1 MCLCSAPTLQ
11 WEGGKGLKWLIQRTD
26 TEQRIKGPNE
36 WVEEVVLEAHALYS
50 EGTEMTCCSFLA
62 VSDQSYNCI
71 SYFFLFFRLLY
82 FVLWK
87 PGDLLIPSL
96 SPAIPIITF
105 YLQTTQLFEE
115 KKWYNGTGFVIH
127 LARNFSCVVLS
138 CGKHV
143 LRIPTIPIIIIYLE
157 TSHPFPR
164 ILSLQSPHIAVR
176 DAGCGKESGSLFY

>member
-1 MCLCSAPTLQ
+1 MICRICENQFLPLQSDISIMAQRNMCLCSARTLQ

-26 TEQRIKGPNE
+26 EEQREKGPNE
-36 WVEEVVLEAHALYS
+36 WVEEVLNGIVLEAHALYS
-50 EGTEMTCCSFLA
+50 EGIKMTCCSFLA

-105 YLQTTQLFEE
+105 YLQTTQLF
-115 KKWYNGTGFVIH
+115 KKREYNGTGFVIH
-127 LARNFSCVVLS
+127 LARNVSCLVL
-138 CGKHV
+138 
-143 LRIPTIPIIIIYLE
+143 I
-157 TSHPFPR
+157 
-164 ILSLQSPHIAVR
+164 
-176 DAGCGKESGSLFY
+176 

>member
-1 MCLCSAPTLQ
+1 
-11 WEGGKGLKWLIQRTD
+11 
-26 TEQRIKGPNE
+26 
-36 WVEEVVLEAHALYS
+36 
-50 EGTEMTCCSFLA
+50 MTCCSFLA

-105 YLQTTQLFEE
+105 YLQTTQLFRKRE
-115 KKWYNGTGFVIH
+115 YNGTGFVIH
-127 LARNFSCVVLS
+127 LARNVSCLVLYS

-143 LRIPTIPIIIIYLE
+143 LRTPTIPIIIIYLE

-176 DAGCGKESGSLFY
+176 DAGRCKETSSWYLYSLKHYQ

>member
-1 MCLCSAPTLQ
+1 MICRICENQFLPLQSDISIMAPIVYRETTSSHTRDCAVQ
-11 WEGGKGLKWLIQRTD
+11 DGNGLEWLIQRTD
-26 TEQRIKGPNE
+26 AEQRKKGPNE
-36 WVEEVVLEAHALYS
+36 WVEEVLNGIREAHALYS

-105 YLQTTQLFEE
+105 YLQATQLS
-115 KKWYNGTGFVIH
+115 KK
-127 LARNFSCVVLS
+127 R
-138 CGKHV
+138 
-143 LRIPTIPIIIIYLE
+143 
-157 TSHPFPR
+157 
-164 ILSLQSPHIAVR
+164 
-176 DAGCGKESGSLFY
+176 